1 MVERGAHHIKALC
14 VVAAKL
20 AERFWT
26 VQTSGE
32 PYVLRDV
39 DGREVTVEEVRRII
53 AERYTVP
60 EEVRR
65 RRRST
70 KPRAGKAPQQVL
82 NGHAQRGNSG
92 AERRRPSHARSS
104 GPGHG
109 TVDR

>member
-1 MVERGAHHIKALC
+1 VYYTQMVERGAHHLKALC

-26 VQTSGE
+26 VEARGE

-39 DGREVTVEEVRRII
+39 DGREVTVAEARRII

-70 KPRAGKAPQQVL
+70 KPRAGRAPQPVPK
-82 NGHAQRGNSG
+82 GHAAPGASG
-92 AERRRPSHARSS
+92 A
-104 GPGHG
+104 
-109 TVDR
+109 